1 MMNVDLHLHTTAS
14 DGSFTPT
21 KVVDK
26 AVELGLKT
34 IAITDHD
41 TIGGIEEAQLA
52 AVDKNLEVIPGI
64 ELNTDISDVEVHIL
78 GYYINTND
86 LKLTDTLSKLRNS
99 RYNRAQRMVKKLNQ
113 LGIDITFKRVC
124 QLAGEGSLGRVHIA
138 QAIIE
143 SGYVKEIS
151 QAFDRYIG
159 KGSPAY
165 INRYKLTPVEAV
177 KLVKRAGGV
186 PVLAHPALA
195 KRDYLIPE
203 LVNAGLQGLEVY
215 HSEHDEDDVQHYAAL
230 AEEYELIKTGGS
242 DCHGPNKG
250 RTLIGTVDVPS
261 SVVFK
266 LKESTLDLV
275 SLNSMSS

>member
-64 ELNTDISDVEVHIL
+64 ELNTDISDAEVHIL